1 MKRISMRI
9 EYFLTC
15 SSKVCKFRSKALQLF
30 WKTWRKRVR
39 NHISN
44 EHRHMI
50 VRAIEEEMED
60 YLLVSADTLGI
71 NRSTARGIIATYVRE
86 GRIEARP
93 RGGRNNVK
101 VDDDMKDCLNNILDE
116 NCMLTLDQ
124 INQELRNRCPTK
136 PHVHQRTIAKA
147 LDGIMVTV
155 KLARPVPAERNRP
168 DVIDRRHQYANW
180 FMAEGVINDCVFI
193 DECGYNIWTARSHGR
208 TRLGER
214 AYRQV

>member
-1 MKRISMRI
+1 MTFIKMKRISMRI

-60 YLLVSADTLGI
+60 YLLVVDTLGI

-86 GRIEARP
+86 GRNGARP
-93 RGGRNNVK
+93 RGDRNNVK
-101 VDDDMKDCLNNILDE
+101 VDDDMKDCPNNILK
-116 NCMLTLDQ
+116 CMFTLDQ
-124 INQELRNRCPTK
+124 INQELRSRCPTK

-147 LDGIMVTV
+147 
-155 KLARPVPAERNRP
+155 
-168 DVIDRRHQYANW
+168 
-180 FMAEGVINDCVFI
+180 
-193 DECGYNIWTARSHGR
+193 
-208 TRLGER
+208 
-214 AYRQV
+214 